1 VEAGVAK
8 ESAAAVGTSHATL
21 RQWVGDGRRFVLA
34 TLIETVGSAPL
45 DPGAVMLV
53 DAGGAIEG
61 NVTGGCVEGAL
72 VEEATQILDG
82 AAPPAVK
89 TYGISDDEAAGVG
102 LMCGGTVRVFL
113 AEVSDDARKALDHAL
128 AAVAEGRPAAV
139 ATLLDGPSAGAR
151 MAMAG
156 GETVGGLGV
165 TELLDRSVERDMRG
179 MLDQG
184 LTHVRRYGADGAQL
198 GAELRVHVQSY
209 QTPPAMVIFGAIDF
223 SAAVARFATDLG
235 YAVAIVDARSAFAE
249 SPRFAADAEVTV
261 DWPDR
266 YLDGRELGPRDV
278 VLVFTHDPK
287 FDEPALKA
295 ALASGAGYVGAL
307 GSRRTHALRVERL
320 REAGVPE
327 AEIERIAAPCGLDI
341 GARTPEQT
349 AISVLA
355 EIIASHTGRSG
366 EPLSETAAPIHN
378 PPGTPRPAG

>member
-1 VEAGVAK
+1 MEAGIAK
-8 ESAAAVGTSHATL
+8 QTGPAIGTSHAML
-21 RQWVGDGRRFVLA
+21 RRWVQDGRRFVLA

-61 NVTGGCVEGAL
+61 NVTGGCVESAL
-72 VEEATQILDG
+72 VQEAAEVLAG
-82 AAPPAVK
+82 APATVR

-113 AEVSDDARKALDHAL
+113 AEVGEDARVALEHAL

-139 ATLLDGPSAGAR
+139 ATLLDGPAAGSR

-156 GETVGGLGV
+156 GRTVGGLGV
-165 TELLDRSVERDMRG
+165 SELLDRSVERDLRG
-179 MLDQG
+179 MLDAG
-184 LTHVRRYGADGAQL
+184 LTGIRRYGADGAQL
-198 GAELRVHVQSY
+198 GADLAVYVQSY
-209 QTPPAMVIFGAIDF
+209 QRPASMVIFGAIDF
-223 SAAVARFATDLG
+223 SAAVARMATQLG
-235 YAVAIVDARSAFAE
+235 YGVTIVDARSAFAE
-249 SPRFAADAEVTV
+249 SPRFAADAEVVV

-266 YLDGRELGPRDV
+266 YLAARELGPRDV

-320 REAGVPE
+320 RAAGVPQE
-327 AEIERIAAPCGLDI
+327 EIDRIAAPCGLDI

-349 AISVLA
+349 AVSILA
-355 EIIASHTGRSG
+355 EIIATHTGRSG
-366 EPLSETAAPIHN
+366 ESLKESDVPIHN
-378 PPGTPRPAG
+378 PPGAAD

>member
-1 VEAGVAK
+1 MEAGVAR
-8 ESAAAVGTSHATL
+8 ESAPAIGTSHATL
-21 RQWVGDGRRFVLA
+21 RRWVREDRRFVLA
-34 TLIETVGSAPL
+34 TLVETVGSAPL

-53 DAGGAIEG
+53 DAGGTIEG

-72 VEEATQILDG
+72 VQEAAEVLAG
-82 AAPPAVK
+82 APPAVK

-113 AEVSDDARKALDHAL
+113 AEAGEDARRALGHALD
-128 AAVAEGRPAAV
+128 AVAEGRPAAV

-151 MAMAG
+151 MAMAD
-156 GETVGGLGV
+156 GETVGSLGV
-165 TELLDRSVERDMRG
+165 SELLDRSVERDLRG

-184 LTHVRRYGADGAQL
+184 LTGLRHYGADGAQL
-198 GAELRVHVQSY
+198 GAELSVYVQSY
-209 QTPPAMVIFGAIDF
+209 ETPPAMVIFGAIDF
-223 SAAVARFATDLG
+223 SAAVARFATALG
-235 YAVAIVDARSAFAE
+235 YGVSIVDARSAFAQ
-249 SPRFAADAEVTV
+249 SPRFAADAEVVV

-266 YLDGRELGPRDV
+266 YLAARELGPRDV

-320 REAGVPE
+320 REAGVPQ
-327 AEIERIAAPCGLDI
+327 ADIDRIAAPCGLDI

-349 AISVLA
+349 AISILA
-355 EIIASHTGRSG
+355 EIIAGHTGRGG
-366 EPLSETAAPIHN
+366 EPLKETAVPIHN